1 MGSLGP
7 REDMDPLTV
16 TATSTQGVVWIVVR
30 GEVDLANHQQLRIS
44 LAAIDLSA
52 ASVVYLD
59 LRLLGFCDSAGCAIL
74 IRFQRQAAAAGCD
87 VRIHRARPVVRKVL
101 SLLGEPA
108 LGPLR

>member
-1 MGSLGP
+1 MGLPRP
-7 REDMDPLTV
+7 REVMDPLTV
-16 TATSTQGVVWIVVR
+16 TATSAQGVVWIVVR

-74 IRFQRQAAAAGCD
+74 IRF
-87 VRIHRARPVVRKVL
+87 HRKR
-101 SLLGEPA
+101 
-108 LGPLR
+108 